1 MTVIAATR
9 PIAFDGERKSQLET
23 ARFRLMLIAMLM
35 FLSFGVLG
43 YRTLDIG
50 MSSGVV
56 HRTAPMISVAPV
68 ELARADILDRNGEV
82 LATNLETYS
91 LYADTR
97 MIKNPEEVAAGLVRV
112 LPELTMSEVE
122 AKLKSG
128 RSFVWLKRKLTPSQ
142 HWAVNALGVPGFNY
156 RREEERVYPHGSL
169 ASHVL
174 GYVDTDGNGLG
185 GVEHFFDDTLGDK
198 SLSDRSLKLSLDIR
212 VQHALADELQSAMRA
227 HEAIGAGGLV
237 MDVQTGELLALVSMP
252 DFDPN
257 QSGRAQPNAMFNR
270 VTMGLYEL
278 GSTFK
283 TFTLAA
289 ALDSGQITMNDG
301 YDATKPIRISKYWI
315 RDDHPKARYLSV
327 PEIYTYSSN
336 IGMAHMADEMGG
348 ENQRNF
354 LRSLGL
360 LDPATIELTEVGA
373 PVYPKR
379 WGRVHTMTIA
389 YGHGIQV
396 SPLNLASGIA
406 SMVNGGRLIPATLV
420 YKDDNA
426 FIDSRRVVK
435 ASTSDQ
441 VRKLMRMV
449 VKEGTGSN
457 AEAIGY
463 RVGGKTGTAEKAK
476 SNSRGYDRKS
486 LISSFIGVYPMDK
499 PQFVVFAMLDE
510 PKGNE
515 ATHGF
520 AGGGWTAAP
529 TVRNVI
535 MRTAP
540 LLGVA
545 PKDDVKSDYQN
556 IAMLIAEG
564 RKKDNK

>member
-1 MTVIAATR
+1 MTVIVEDR
-9 PIAFDGERKSQLET
+9 PIIFDGERKAQLES
-23 ARFRLMLIAMLM
+23 ARFRIVVIAMMM
-35 FLSFGVLG
+35 FIAFGVLG
-43 YRTLDIG
+43 FRTLTLG
-50 MSSGVV
+50 MSKGTVMRS
-56 HRTAPMISVAPV
+56 APEISVAPV
-68 ELARADILDRNGEV
+68 QLARADILDRNGEI

-97 MIKNPEEVAAGLVRV
+97 KIKDPERVAAGLVKV

-128 RSFVWLKRKLTPSQ
+128 RSFVWIKRKLTPSQ

-198 SLSDRSLKLSLDIR
+198 QLSDRPLKLSLDIR
-212 VQHALADELQSAMRA
+212 VQHALADELQAAMRG

-237 MDVQTGELLALVSMP
+237 MDVNTGELLALVSMP

-270 VTMGLYEL
+270 VTKGLYEL
-278 GSTFK
+278 GSSFK

-289 ALDSGQITMNDG
+289 ALDDGLVSLHDG
-301 YDATKPIRISKYWI
+301 YDATKPLRVARFWI

-336 IGMAHMADEMGG
+336 IGMAQMADDMGG
-348 ENQRNF
+348 KRQQAF
-354 LRSLGL
+354 LKSIGL
-360 LDPATIELTEVGA
+360 LEPTPVELTEVGA
-373 PVYPKR
+373 PMFDKR
-379 WGRVHTMTIA
+379 WGRLHTMTA
-389 YGHGIQV
+389 SYGHGISV
-396 SPLNLASGIA
+396 SPLNLATGIA
-406 SMVNGGRLIPATLV
+406 AMVNGGRLIPATLV
-420 YKDDNA
+420 HKDADA
-426 FIDSRRVVK
+426 YIESRRVIK
-435 ASTSDQ
+435 ERTSGQ
-441 VRKLMRMV
+441 IRRLMRMV
-449 VKEGTGSN
+449 VKEGTGSK

-476 SNSRGYDRKS
+476 TDGRGYDRKS
-486 LISSFIGVYPMDK
+486 LISSFVGVYPMDDPK
-499 PQFVVFAMLDE
+499 FVVFAMLDE
-510 PKGNE
+510 PKGNKS
-515 ATHGF
+515 TFGF

-540 LLGVA
+540 ILGVA
-545 PKDDVKSDYQN
+545 PKEEIESDYRQ
-556 IAMLIAEG
+556 IALIIEEG
-564 RKKDNK
+564 KKKDKR